1 MSAVSVSEITAPF
14 RPLLDYSSLSLYA
27 LSAMIVPF
35 RPTSFRPTSSRP
47 TPSRLRPLRDY
58 SSRVQKPRFCAR
70 NARKRGLRR
79 VKAHKN
85 ADFVLER
92 GQNLGKVALSDTKTP
107 ILCSKAPKI
116 GVLKGKSAQKPRF
129 CAREEGDWHQG
140 ERKLASGSITMVFLQ
155 ITAHALKT

>member
-1 MSAVSVSEITAPF
+1 MNIERRKRLCDYGSLSPSPRLLFPF
-14 RPLLDYSSLSLYA
+14 ALRALCDDSSLSPYA
-27 LSAMIVPF
+27 LSVITVPF

-129 CAREEGDWHQG
+129 CARKPQ
-140 ERKLASGSITMVFLQ
+140 K
-155 ITAHALKT
+155 

>member
-1 MSAVSVSEITAPF
+1 MSAVSVSEITPPF

-27 LSAMIVPF
+27 LSAITLPEHK
-35 RPTSFRPTSSRP
+35 
-47 TPSRLRPLRDY
+47 
-58 SSRVQKPRFCAR
+58 KP
-70 NARKRGLRR
+70 
-79 VKAHKN
+79 
-85 ADFVLER
+85 DFVLER

-140 ERKLASGSITMVFLQ
+140 EMKLASGSITMAFLQ